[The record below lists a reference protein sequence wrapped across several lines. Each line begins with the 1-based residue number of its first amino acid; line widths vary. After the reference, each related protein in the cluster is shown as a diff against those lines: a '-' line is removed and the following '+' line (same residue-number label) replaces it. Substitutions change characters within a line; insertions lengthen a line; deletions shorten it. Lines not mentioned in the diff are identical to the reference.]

1 MHTPFITQAMGTANL
16 NPESNNP
23 VAKAFGVPLSQQN
36 FLLAA
41 AFVMPLTFSVWQALL
56 NNFVVERAAFTGAEI
71 GMLQSLREV
80 PGFLAFTAVFV
91 LLIIR
96 EQRFA
101 LASLL
106 VMSIGVAFTPFFPST
121 YGLYATT
128 VVMSLGFHY
137 FETINKSLTLQWV
150 EVSQTPHFLGR
161 AMAVKAAGAL
171 LAYSSIWL
179 LMEWFG
185 VGFEGMY
192 LLAGGVG
199 VVITLGL
206 WALFPHFPDG
216 VIQHKKLIM
225 RRRYWLYY
233 ALTFLSGARRQIFMV
248 FAGFMMVEKF
258 GYSAA
263 DISLLYLANY
273 VFNLFFAPRIGAWVG
288 KVGERRALRVEYV
301 GLVVVFTSYAFVEN
315 ATIAAGLYIVDHLFF
330 ALSIAINTYFQKIAD
345 PRDIAAS
352 SSVSFTIN
360 HIAAVVIPAL
370 LGIVWLS
377 SSAAVFLVGSGIAVA
392 SLLLCGL
399 IPDSPESG
407 RETRLV
413 SAQPAAAPGS

>member
-1 MHTPFITQAMGTANL
+1 
-16 NPESNNP
+16 
-23 VAKAFGVPLSQQN
+23 
-36 FLLAA
+36 
-41 AFVMPLTFSVWQALL
+41 MPLTFSVWQALL
-56 NNFVVERAAFTGAEI
+56 NNFVVERAAFSGAEI

-80 PGFLAFTAVFV
+80 PGFLAFSAVFV
-91 LLIIR
+91 LLIVR

-106 VMSIGVAFTPFFPST
+106 VMSIGVAFTPYFPTT

-137 FETINKSLTLQWV
+137 FETINKSLTLQWIAKD
-150 EVSQTPHFLGR
+150 EAAHFMGR

-179 LMEWFG
+179 LMEWFD

-192 LLAGGVG
+192 LLAGAAGVL
-199 VVITLGL
+199 ITLSL
-206 WALFPHFPDG
+206 WVVFPHYPDG
-216 VIQHKKLIM
+216 VEQHKKLII

-288 KVGERRALRVEYV
+288 KAGERKALRIEYI

-315 ATIAAGLYIVDHLFF
+315 ATVAAGLYIVDHLFF
-330 ALSIAINTYFQKIAD
+330 ALSIGINTYFQKIAD
-345 PRDIAAS
+345 PKDIAAT

-370 LGIVWLS
+370 LGVLWLTS
-377 SSAAVFLVGSGIAVA
+377 PTAVFLVGSGIALA
-392 SLLLCGL
+392 SLLICAL
-399 IPDSPESG
+399 IPDKPQAG
-407 RETRLV
+407 AETR
-413 SAQPAAAPGS
+413 AFPGLGIGVRA

>member
-1 MHTPFITQAMGTANL
+1 LAASTLIVSRNSTHSSSTASGL
-16 NPESNNP
+16 
-23 VAKAFGVPLSQQN
+23 ALSQQN

-41 AFVMPLTFSVWQALL
+41 AFIMPLTFSVWQALL

-91 LLIIR
+91 LLVVR

-101 LASLL
+101 LGSLL
-106 VMSIGVAFTPFFPST
+106 VMSVGVALTPFFPST

-128 VVMSLGFHY
+128 VVMSMGFHY
-137 FETINKSLTLQWV
+137 FETINKSLTLQWI
-150 EVSQTPHFLGR
+150 EKTQTPHFMGK

-179 LMEWFG
+179 LMEW
-185 VGFEGMY
+185 VGFGFTAMY
-192 LLAGGVG
+192 LMAGGIG

-206 WALFPHFPDG
+206 WVAFPHFPEG
-216 VIQHKKLIM
+216 AVQHKKLIF

-273 VFNLFFAPRIGAWVG
+273 VFNLFFAPRIGSWVG
-288 KVGERRALRVEYV
+288 RVGERRALRVEYV
-301 GLVVVFTSYAFVEN
+301 GLIIVFSSYAFVEN
-315 ATIAAGLYIVDHLFF
+315 ANVAAGLYIVDHLFF
-330 ALSIAINTYFQKIAD
+330 ALSIAINTYFQKISD
-345 PRDIAAS
+345 PKDIAAT

-360 HIAAVVIPAL
+360 HIAAVFIPAL
-370 LGIVWLS
+370 LGILWLTS
-377 SSAAVFLVGSGIAVA
+377 PSAVFLVGSAIAVL
-392 SLLLCGL
+392 SLVLCSF
-399 IPDSPESG
+399 IPDAPDQG
-407 RETRLV
+407 RETRF
-413 SAQPAAAPGS
+413 SR

>member
-1 MHTPFITQAMGTANL
+1 MSHPHSHHSSSA
-16 NPESNNP
+16 
-23 VAKAFGVPLSQQN
+23 LSQQN

-41 AFVMPLTFSVWQALL
+41 AFIMPLTFSVWQALL
-56 NNFVVERAAFTGAEI
+56 NNFAVERAAFTGAEI

-91 LLIIR
+91 LLIVR

-106 VMSIGVAFTPFFPST
+106 VMSVGVALTPYFPTT

-137 FETINKSLTLQWV
+137 FETINKSLTLQWIDKG
-150 EVSQTPHFLGR
+150 ETAHFMGR

-179 LMEWFG
+179 LMEWFN
-185 VGFEGMY
+185 VGFKGMY
-192 LLAGGVG
+192 LLAGGAG
-199 VVITLGL
+199 ICITLGL
-206 WALFPHFPDG
+206 WALFPNYADG
-216 VIQHKKLIM
+216 VVQHKKLIL

-273 VFNLFFAPRIGAWVG
+273 IFNLFFAARIGAWVG
-288 KVGERRALRVEYV
+288 RAGERRALRVEYV

-315 ATIAAGLYIVDHLFF
+315 ATMAAGLYIIDHLFF

-345 PRDIAAS
+345 PKDIAAT

-360 HIAAVVIPAL
+360 HIAAVVIPAV
-370 LGIVWLS
+370 LGILWLTS
-377 SSAAVFLVGSGIAVA
+377 PTAVFLVGSGIAVA
-392 SLLLCGL
+392 SLIICGL
-399 IPDSPESG
+399 IPDKPDAG
-407 RETRLV
+407 CETR
-413 SAQPAAAPGS
+413 AFPGLSILARA

>member
-1 MHTPFITQAMGTANL
+1 MTQQNSHRSVSA
-16 NPESNNP
+16 
-23 VAKAFGVPLSQQN
+23 LSQQN
-36 FLLAA
+36 FLLVA
-41 AFVMPLTFSVWQALL
+41 AFIMPLTFSVWQALL

-71 GMLQSLREV
+71 GILQSLREV
-80 PGFLAFTAVFV
+80 PGFLAFSAVFV
-91 LLIIR
+91 LLVVR

-106 VMSIGVAFTPFFPST
+106 VMSIGVALTPYFPTT

-137 FETINKSLTLQWV
+137 FETINKSLTLQWIDKG
-150 EVSQTPHFLGR
+150 EAPHFMGR

-199 VVITLGL
+199 VLITLSL
-206 WALFPHFPDG
+206 WALFPHYPEG
-216 VIQHKKLIM
+216 AVQHKKLII

-273 VFNLFFAPRIGAWVG
+273 VFNLFFAPRIGSWVG
-288 KVGERRALRVEYV
+288 RVGERRALRVEYI

-315 ATIAAGLYIVDHLFF
+315 ATVAAGLYIVDHLFF
-330 ALSIAINTYFQKIAD
+330 ALSIACLLYTSPS
-345 PRDIAAS
+345 PRDS
-352 SSVSFTIN
+352 
-360 HIAAVVIPAL
+360 
-370 LGIVWLS
+370 
-377 SSAAVFLVGSGIAVA
+377 
-392 SLLLCGL
+392 
-399 IPDSPESG
+399 
-407 RETRLV
+407 
-413 SAQPAAAPGS
+413 

>member
-1 MHTPFITQAMGTANL
+1 MAASRSLAASTLIVSRNSTHSSSTASGL
-16 NPESNNP
+16 
-23 VAKAFGVPLSQQN
+23 ALSQQN

-41 AFVMPLTFSVWQALL
+41 AFIMPLTFSVWQALL

-91 LLIIR
+91 LLVVR

-101 LASLL
+101 LGSLL
-106 VMSIGVAFTPFFPST
+106 VMSVGVALTPFFPST

-128 VVMSLGFHY
+128 VVMSMGFHY
-137 FETINKSLTLQWV
+137 FETINKSLTLQWI
-150 EVSQTPHFLGR
+150 EKTQTPHFMGK

-179 LMEWFG
+179 LMEW
-185 VGFEGMY
+185 VGFGFTAMY
-192 LLAGGVG
+192 LLAGGIG
-199 VVITLGL
+199 VVITLAL
-206 WALFPHFPDG
+206 WVAFPHFPEG
-216 VIQHKKLIM
+216 AVQHKKLIF

-273 VFNLFFAPRIGAWVG
+273 VFNLFFAPRIGSWVG
-288 KVGERRALRVEYV
+288 RVGERRALRVEYV
-301 GLVVVFTSYAFVEN
+301 GLIIVFSSYAFVEN
-315 ATIAAGLYIVDHLFF
+315 ANVAAGLYIVDHLFF
-330 ALSIAINTYFQKIAD
+330 ALSIAINTYFQKISD
-345 PRDIAAS
+345 PKDIAAT

-360 HIAAVVIPAL
+360 HIAAVFIPAL
-370 LGIVWLS
+370 LGILWLTS
-377 SSAAVFLVGSGIAVA
+377 PSAVFLVGSAIAVS
-392 SLLLCGL
+392 SLVLCSF
-399 IPDSPESG
+399 IPDAPDQG
-407 RETRLV
+407 RETRF
-413 SAQPAAAPGS
+413 SR

>member
-1 MHTPFITQAMGTANL
+1 MTI
-16 NPESNNP
+16 NNSQP
-23 VAKAFGVPLSQQN
+23 ARIALSQQN

-41 AFVMPLTFSVWQALL
+41 AFLMPLTFSVWQALL

-91 LLIIR
+91 LLFVR

-101 LASLL
+101 LGSLL
-106 VMSIGVAFTPFFPST
+106 VMSVGVALTPFFPTT
-121 YGLYATT
+121 YGLFATT
-128 VVMSLGFHY
+128 VMMSMGFHY
-137 FETINKSLTLQWV
+137 FETINKSLTLQWIAKA
-150 EVSQTPHFLGR
+150 EAPHFMGR

-171 LAYSSIWL
+171 LAYSSIWV
-179 LMEWFG
+179 LMEWLGMGFKG
-185 VGFEGMY
+185 VY

-199 VVITLGL
+199 FVITLGL
-206 WALFPHFPDG
+206 WIAFPHFPEG
-216 VIQHKKLIM
+216 AIQHKKLLM

-273 VFNLFFAPRIGAWVG
+273 VFNLFFAARIGAWVG
-288 KVGERRALRVEYV
+288 RVGERRALQFEYL
-301 GLVVVFTSYAFVEN
+301 GLICVFTSYAFVEN
-315 ATIAAGLYIVDHLFF
+315 ATAAAGLYILDHLFF

-345 PRDIAAS
+345 PQDIAAT

-360 HIAAVVIPAL
+360 HIAAVFIPAL
-370 LGIVWLS
+370 LGILWLTS
-377 SSAAVFLVGSGIAVA
+377 PSAVFLVGTAIAIA
-392 SLLLCGL
+392 SLILCRL
-399 IPDSPESG
+399 IPDAPAPG
-407 RETRLV
+407 NETVGMLV
-413 SAQPAAAPGS
+413 SGPGVSPPGPG

>member
-1 MHTPFITQAMGTANL
+1 MGSANL
-16 NPESNNP
+16 KPESNSP
-23 VAKAFGVPLSQQN
+23 AAQVFGIPLSQQN
-36 FLLAA
+36 FLLAT

-91 LLIIR
+91 LLIVR

-150 EVSQTPHFLGR
+150 EVSQTPHFMGR

-199 VVITLGL
+199 VVVTLGL
-206 WALFPHFPDG
+206 WAFFPQFPEG
-216 VIQHKKLIM
+216 AIQHKKLIL

-288 KVGERRALRVEYV
+288 KVGERRALRLEYV
-301 GLVVVFTSYAFVEN
+301 GLIVVFTSYAFVED

-360 HIAAVVIPAL
+360 HIAAVVIPVL
-370 LGIVWLS
+370 LGILWLS
-377 SSAAVFLVGSGIAVA
+377 SSTAVFLVGSGIAMA

-399 IPDSPESG
+399 IPDSPQRG
-407 RETRLV
+407 RETRFV
-413 SAQPAAAPGS
+413 SQQTVTAPSN